1 MLKRIEMVDQQAS
14 RTVYGGWDDWN
25 YQVLAINL
33 LMGHGFADNYFQPWY
48 SYHLS
53 KPVPAVT
60 DKENFSF
67 YRAPGFPLLL
77 SVVYAFFG
85 DQTLIARQM
94 LAILTWSTALLLILI
109 GYGLAGWLGAIAG
122 GLTSLHYLNFG
133 GGITGVESIFA
144 GRLISEPVAT
154 FWLALFF
161 FLFMLYQKN
170 KSNIFLYA
178 ASVSLVGAIFTRA
191 YFLIVIPMFFIY
203 LYHNHCNRKELFL
216 FVTIT
221 IIPIIAWSSYAS
233 ITRKEPILFTTQGK
247 LDFPRFNTWIRISRK
262 WGFDDH
268 KL

>member
-1 MLKRIEMVDQQAS
+1 MIDLFKRVSRSIPRLDHKLLRRGILVIILICLFAYLPKMLKRIEMVDQQAN

-25 YQVLAINL
+25 YQVLALNL

-60 DKENFSF
+60 DEENFSF

-77 SVVYAFFG
+77 SVVYAFIG

-109 GYGLAGWLGAIAG
+109 AYGPRCLLRLIAG

-133 GGITGVESIFA
+133 GGITGVEVIYA

-161 FLFMLYQKN
+161 SCLCY
-170 KSNIFLYA
+170 
-178 ASVSLVGAIFTRA
+178 
-191 YFLIVIPMFFIY
+191 
-203 LYHNHCNRKELFL
+203 
-216 FVTIT
+216 
-221 IIPIIAWSSYAS
+221 
-233 ITRKEPILFTTQGK
+233 TRKMNLIYFFT
-247 LDFPRFNTWIRISRK
+247 L
-262 WGFDDH
+262 
-268 KL
+268 LLLV